1 MIVSIQIVSDKDLGL
16 PMPGLLKGIQ
26 SQLNKYAQI
35 LNSILEVDVE
45 IVDVDFIRISGTGIY
60 QDMLDVDTRDE
71 GHVYA
76 SVFDSKS
83 DRIVLDILHHP
94 ICSRCD
100 RKTFC
105 ANKLIIAVP
114 IMFAGRAVGTIG
126 IISTEEEKKKYIQ
139 DRLHQFLEFV
149 HHISDLITSKLNES
163 QAQLR
168 ERRQREMWMGIVD
181 VIDDGVA
188 ILRREGELV
197 YANAI
202 GRDLLHLPAESERV
216 TISVARVQEESGN
229 YDRLLLNINESQV
242 TVIGRMV
249 AIEDLAGGFDR
260 LIIIRRLVPLEDEEP
275 GEPGTRQLMGE
286 SEPIKRLHE
295 VIRRVARSP
304 STVLISGE
312 SGTGKELVAQEIHRM
327 SDRRERPFVAVN
339 CGAIPEPLL
348 ESELFGYVKGAFTG
362 ANLAG
367 KVGKFELANSG
378 ILFLD
383 EIGDIPLSLQVKLLR
398 VLQEKKLYR
407 VGSNQVIDL
416 NLKIIAA
423 TNKDLEELCERGLF
437 RRDLYYR
444 LNVIQI
450 EMPPI
455 RERKDDIVPLFRYF
469 VEKFSREFGVRR
481 IQIAPETESCV
492 TGYNWTGNVRELE
505 NAVEYAMNF
514 VSDGEII
521 TPDLLPARI
530 CRKSGG
536 DISPAG
542 KRSIFGEL
550 IPGDGVMTLEQLNRE
565 YLQALLDKFGPSTES
580 KKNIAKQLGISSA
593 TLYRMLK

>member
-1 MIVSIQIVSDKDLGL
+1 
-16 PMPGLLKGIQ
+16 MPGLLKGIQ
-26 SQLNKYAQI
+26 SQLNKYVQI

-60 QDMLDVDTRDE
+60 QDMLDIDTREE
-71 GHVYA
+71 GHIYA

-100 RKTFC
+100 RKNFC

-114 IMFAGRAVGTIG
+114 ITFEGRAVGTIG

-139 DRLHQFLEFV
+139 DRLHQYLEFV

-163 QAQLR
+163 QTQLR
-168 ERRQREMWMGIVD
+168 ERRKQEMWMGIVD
-181 VIDDGVA
+181 VIEDGVA
-188 ILRREGELV
+188 ILARDGRLV

-202 GRDLLHLPAESERV
+202 GRDLLHLPPENESL
-216 TISVARVQEESGN
+216 ISVARVQEGSSS
-229 YDRLLLNINESQV
+229 YDRLLLNINDRQSA
-242 TVIGRMV
+242 VIGKMI
-249 AIEDLAGGFDR
+249 AIDDLAADFDR
-260 LIIIRRLVPLEDEEP
+260 LIIIRRLIPLED
-275 GEPGTRQLMGE
+275 GEADDRGERQIIGVSQPM
-286 SEPIKRLHE
+286 KRLHE
-295 VIRRVARSP
+295 IIRQVARSP

-327 SDRRERPFVAVN
+327 SNRRDKPFVAVN

-383 EIGDIPLSLQVKLLR
+383 EIGDMPLSLQVKILR

-423 TNKDLEELCERGLF
+423 TNKNLETLCEEGLF
-437 RRDLYYR
+437 RWDLYYR
-444 LNVIQI
+444 LNVIEV
-450 EMPPI
+450 EMPSI
-455 RERKDDIVPLFRYF
+455 RERRDDIVPLFRHF
-469 VEKFSREFGVRR
+469 VEKYSREFGVKR
-481 IQIAPETESCV
+481 IQVAPETESCIID
-492 TGYNWTGNVRELE
+492 YEWTGNVRELE
-505 NAVEYAMNF
+505 NAVEYALNF
-514 VSDGEII
+514 VSDGQSI
-521 TPDLLPARI
+521 TPELLPPRI
-530 CRKSGG
+530 RRRETEAAPPAEGG
-536 DISPAG
+536 PVLE
-542 KRSIFGEL
+542 KL
-550 IPGDGVMTLEQLNRE
+550 IRQKGVLTLEELNRE
-565 YLQALLDKFGPSTES
+565 YLEILLDKYGQSTES
-580 KKNIAKQLGISSA
+580 KKDIAKKLGISSA